1 MEELREK
8 GTEMEQDEEGPS
20 MSSKEENIENLPF
33 FDEAHRESASL
44 FLFLS
49 PCNGHI
55 RVVPACSRNEQ
66 QRRAKGLSL
75 SLSLSTNKKLITE
88 SSRRKE
94 TAPGD
99 PFLIPSIFPHRSV
112 LPFSRAQIS
121 VPFPRI
127 RCQFHSTPG

>member
-33 FDEAHRESASL
+33 FDEAHPLLSL
-44 FLFLS
+44 SFSLLVMDTYGLF
-49 PCNGHI
+49 P
-55 RVVPACSRNEQ
+55 RVVEMNSRGEP
-66 QRRAKGLSL
+66 KGFL